1 MAAVGVGGMCA
12 MGSASLTNEV
22 GRYHEYVD
30 DDTPECKGLGLWPRY
45 WLSECEQ
52 GEMSVELGGLAT

>member
-1 MAAVGVGGMCA
+1 MCA